1 MSMISTG
8 DLARLRSQANE
19 LLPDTCTIQT
29 KTASADG
36 IGGETY
42 SWANAATGVACRLN
56 RADTRNDPRPYGE
69 RMNIEADWVVSMA
82 HNQAVTINQR
92 VIVNSLTLEP
102 VWVNTGK
109 SVEAQTRLVCRE
121 LS

>member
-1 MSMISTG
+1 MISAA
-8 DLARLRSQANE
+8 DLARMRAQANE

-29 KTASADG
+29 KTATADS
-36 IGGETY
+36 IGGESY

-56 RADTRNDPRPYGE
+56 RADKRNDPRPYGE
-69 RMNIEADWVVSMA
+69 RMNIEADWVVSLA
-82 HNQAVTINQR
+82 HDRTVTIDQR
-92 VIVNSLTLEP
+92 IVVNSLTLEP